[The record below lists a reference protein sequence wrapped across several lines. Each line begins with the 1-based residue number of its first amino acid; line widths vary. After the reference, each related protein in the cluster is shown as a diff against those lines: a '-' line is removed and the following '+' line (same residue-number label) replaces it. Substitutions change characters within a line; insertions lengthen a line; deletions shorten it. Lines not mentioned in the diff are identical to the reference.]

1 MLLCLVVF
9 ILKWLASNFWAIY
22 CVIAVGQLLCQM
34 LIFRHLEQLSL
45 FGLVQA
51 LTKPDKLTKSPF
63 VFYLIFESC
72 HIENVDESIDVD
84 TFLAWCSEQKI
95 NKNTF

>member
-1 MLLCLVVF
+1 
-9 ILKWLASNFWAIY
+9 
-22 CVIAVGQLLCQM
+22 
-34 LIFRHLEQLSL
+34 
-45 FGLVQA
+45 
-51 LTKPDKLTKSPF
+51 